1 LPPDLPIPHN
11 IKHLAPLAH
20 YNVTVQEMMD
30 LMLKAKCRPS
40 SKEEYSELY
49 TMYDYRM
56 KSKKKLKL
64 MKSLVTEENVTLA
77 IADDR
82 FWRYVLRV
90 RHTYPKTGGRNYLFL
105 LVGKPLFQF
114 YKNFLAVKIEV

>member
-1 LPPDLPIPHN
+1 
-11 IKHLAPLAH
+11 
-20 YNVTVQEMMD
+20 
-30 LMLKAKCRPS
+30 
-40 SKEEYSELY
+40 
-49 TMYDYRM
+49 MYDYRM

-64 MKSLVTEENVTLA
+64 MKSLVTEDNVTLA

-105 LVGKPLFQF
+105 LVGKPLFNF
-114 YKNFLAVKIEV
+114 INTFLAVKIET